1 MSCPDCDGDLIA
13 FDVPEGLREHAPAT
27 RTALCVRCLRT
38 FDAGTLAGDERHP
51 AADFSAVGD
60 YFPDDRAGVALA
72 LALGKLGS
80 LALERRTVQALCDEA
95 ERAGGD
101 VMLTLDRLAGDSAV
115 EPHFDLDRRRSQ
127 LADLL

>member
-1 MSCPDCDGDLIA
+1 MPCPDCDGDLVA
-13 FDVPEGLREHAPAT
+13 FDVPADLREHAPAT
-27 RTALCVRCLRT
+27 RTALCARCLRT
-38 FDAGTLAGDERHP
+38 HDAEAVAGDDDPEV
-51 AADFSAVGD
+51 DFSAVGD

-72 LALGKLGS
+72 LALGRLGS
-80 LALERRTVQALCDEA
+80 LALERRSVQALCDEA

-115 EPHFDLDRRRSQ
+115 APHFDLDRRRSQ